1 MGKCLILAVAGSG
14 KTTYLINML
23 NLDQRFLLVT
33 YTRNNYEHLKRS
45 VIKKFGFFPGN
56 IKVLKYFQFVYS
68 FCYKPF
74 CGLDNRAK
82 GICFDLPPE
91 RTRYFPGTKAFYMT
105 KLGFLYHNRI
115 AHYCVSRCAGDIKTR
130 LDKYYDYLL
139 VDEVQDFAGHDFN
152 LLLGIFP
159 ETCNTICVGD
169 FYQHTYDTS
178 LDGNVRRS
186 LYDDLAHY
194 LKKWEKAG
202 VYLDSKSLAKTRRCS
217 SEICNFVESLGI
229 TIQSS
234 GEAEGRVY
242 ILDTEKDIDNIVRND
257 QVPKLFLEKSALFSC
272 AGMNWG
278 ASKGIDAFTDV
289 CVVLNQTT
297 ERLFTQGK
305 LNELNP
311 RTRNKLYVA
320 CTRAHRNLYI
330 VSYKYLEKYK
340 RHRAE

>member
-1 MGKCLILAVAGSG
+1 MGKCLIPAVAGSG
-14 KTTYLINML
+14 KTTYLISLL
-23 NLDQRFLLVT
+23 NLEQRFLLIT

-45 VIKKFGFFPGN
+45 VIKRFGYFPDN

-74 CGLDNRAK
+74 CGLDQRAN

-91 RTRYFPGTKAFYMT
+91 RTRFYPGIDAFYMT
-105 KLGFLYHNRI
+105 KTRRLYHNRI
-115 AHYCVSRCAGDIKTR
+115 AHYCNARCVSSIKAR

-139 VDEVQDFAGHDFN
+139 IDEVQDFAGNDFN
-152 LLLGIFP
+152 LLLAILP

-178 LDGNVRRS
+178 LDGNVRKS
-186 LYDDLAHY
+186 LYNGIVPY
-194 LKKWEKAG
+194 LKEWKKAG
-202 VYLDSKSLAKTRRCS
+202 VDVDSESLAKTRRCS
-217 SEICNFVESLGI
+217 PEICKFVESFGI
-229 TIQSS
+229 AIQST
-234 GEAEGRVY
+234 GETEGGVY
-242 ILDTEKDIDNIVRND
+242 VLDTDKDIDVIVRND
-257 QVPKLFLEKSALFSC
+257 RIPKLFLEKSATYRC

-297 ERLFTQGK
+297 ERLFQKGK
-305 LNELNP
+305 LEELNP
-311 RTRNKLYVA
+311 RTKNKLYVA
-320 CTRAHRNLYI
+320 CTRAHRHLYI

-340 RHRAE
+340 RL